1 MIGRSPKHR
10 ILSRNVPIIP
20 DKAAGVIG
28 PRIGETLF
36 EMSAQLPGF
45 WIEAIDDYEILAGTH
60 VRGSI
65 QRLTG
70 RVHCS
75 AGSPMVSSAL
85 QNSGHGDVAFT
96 LAQLGIVMWT
106 GLAVYVLP
114 AIIATGLWLREERTR
129 IRIARQS
136 VREVYPGER
145 RDRAA

>member
-1 MIGRSPKHR
+1 
-10 ILSRNVPIIP
+10 
-20 DKAAGVIG
+20 
-28 PRIGETLF
+28 
-36 EMSAQLPGF
+36 
-45 WIEAIDDYEILAGTH
+45 
-60 VRGSI
+60 
-65 QRLTG
+65 
-70 RVHCS
+70 
-75 AGSPMVSSAL
+75 MVSSAL